1 MEIQLFSFFCVIP
14 AIAIFTKFI
23 FILIVVNLLL
33 VKQTYLPTQHLTL
46 NLTLNQNS
54 GYGPFHRKTLP
65 TSLLHKRRGL
75 QLRFSRGANLDR
87 SLRFYRS
94 QILLWSTT
102 LLNERLSRTFSG
114 GCSLRAILAKHVPS
128 FAPGTASPFSFG
140 YYHWKEI
147 FLGRIIGSPPVGMI
161 LTCLLLFL
169 ILLLNS
175 CYVCL

>member
-14 AIAIFTKFI
+14 AIAIFTNFI
-23 FILIVVNLLL
+23 FISIVVSLFL

-54 GYGPFHRKTLP
+54 SYGPFHRKTLP

-102 LLNERLSRTFSG
+102 LLNEGLARTFSG
-114 GCSLRAILAKHVPS
+114 GCSLRAISPNMCRVLHLARHP
-128 FAPGTASPFSFG
+128 
-140 YYHWKEI
+140 
-147 FLGRIIGSPPVGMI
+147 
-161 LTCLLLFL
+161 LFL
-169 ILLLNS
+169 LDTTIRKKFSLVVSLDLLP
-175 CYVCL
+175 